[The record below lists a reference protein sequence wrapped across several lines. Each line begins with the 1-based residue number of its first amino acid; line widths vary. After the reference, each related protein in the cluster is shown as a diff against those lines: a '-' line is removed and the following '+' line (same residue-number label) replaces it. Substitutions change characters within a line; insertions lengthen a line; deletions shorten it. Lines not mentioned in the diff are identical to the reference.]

1 MGTTKFNFTR
11 GSATPKGKL
20 HTTRLISKD
29 HAIYP
34 LIFDEKGNKREKDV
48 IDKNIKKVFDD
59 AIDEAKRKRESK
71 LLNTE
76 EGVNNDQH

>member
-1 MGTTKFNFTR
+1 MGTTEFNFTR

-34 LIFDEKGNKREKDV
+34 LIFDEEGRKRENDV
-48 IDKNIKKVFDD
+48 IGKNIKKVFED
-59 AIDEAKRKRESK
+59 AIEETKRKREAK
-71 LLNTE
+71 LLKAE
-76 EGVNNDQH
+76 EGISNDQH